1 MLAVWESP
9 ADAKLPERMD
19 KTFRK
24 QSEKAQKLMAGNGI
38 CRKMNLIDIELNP
51 GETGRKKEFIRRN
64 DGGREWRE
72 TTIKAGVLR
81 KIRRSGFGQ
90 DHQKNILSGWY
101 SDIASEQTYR
111 ELQES
116 KAKKNTTRKQ
126 KRYLFLPAAP
136 KSASIP
142 SIRHV
147 RTAGGRMVSRFFDWQ
162 TERFDFKGNQR
173 DTKPEY
179 IAVATA
185 AVFVIALLLFRIMNG
200 WIRTSCPYSAFV
212 GEHFFVLTAF
222 FLFF

>member
-72 TTIKAGVLR
+72 TTIKAGVLE
-81 KIRRSGFGQ
+81 KYEDSASGRA
-90 DHQKNILSGWY
+90 DQKNILSGWY

-111 ELQES
+111 SRSQRQRRKRILQRNENNLS
-116 KAKKNTTRKQ
+116 
-126 KRYLFLPAAP
+126 FL
-136 KSASIP
+136 
-142 SIRHV
+142 RC
-147 RTAGGRMVSRFFDWQ
+147 R
-162 TERFDFKGNQR
+162 NQ
-173 DTKPEY
+173 
-179 IAVATA
+179 
-185 AVFVIALLLFRIMNG
+185 L
-200 WIRTSCPYSAFV
+200 
-212 GEHFFVLTAF
+212 
-222 FLFF
+222 